1 MVIRLRTITNPKSPK
16 DLGLTPRTTPLSLG
30 QAWDRQGDH
39 ICENILTRGWAEGE
53 RLPSVREMAVG
64 MEVNPN
70 TVMRTYTYLQEMGI
84 IYNKRGIGYF
94 VSDNALE
101 NVLNMKKTGFI
112 QKDLPSLFK
121 AMDLLEIDF
130 DDLKVYYEEFQK
142 ESNEEH
148 DV

>member
-1 MVIRLRTITNPKSPK
+1 
-16 DLGLTPRTTPLSLG
+16 
-30 QAWDRQGDH
+30 
-39 ICENILTRGWAEGE
+39 
-53 RLPSVREMAVG
+53 

-101 NVLNMKKTGFI
+101 NVLNMKKTDFI
-112 QKDLPSLFK
+112 NKELPSLFK
-121 AMDLLEIDF
+121 TMDLLEIDF
-130 DDLKVYYEEFQK
+130 DDLKEYYEKFQK
-142 ESNEEH
+142 ESNEEQ

>member
-1 MVIRLRTITNPKSPK
+1 
-16 DLGLTPRTTPLSLG
+16 
-30 QAWDRQGDH
+30 
-39 ICENILTRGWAEGE
+39 
-53 RLPSVREMAVG
+53 

>member
-1 MVIRLRTITNPKSPK
+1 MTSF
-16 DLGLTPRTTPLSLG
+16 G
-30 QAWDRQGDH
+30 QVRDH
-39 ICENILTRGWAEGE
+39 ICENILTRRWAEGE

-101 NVLNMKKTGFI
+101 NVLNMKKTDFI
-112 QKDLPSLFK
+112 NKELPSLFK
-121 AMDLLEIDF
+121 TMDLLEIDF
-130 DDLKVYYEEFQK
+130 DDLKEYYEKFQK
-142 ESNEEH
+142 ESNEEQ

>member
-1 MVIRLRTITNPKSPK
+1 
-16 DLGLTPRTTPLSLG
+16 
-30 QAWDRQGDH
+30 
-39 ICENILTRGWAEGE
+39 
-53 RLPSVREMAVG
+53 MAVDI
-64 MEVNPN
+64 EVNPN

-101 NVLNMKKTGFI
+101 NVLNMKKTDFV
-112 QKDLPSLFK
+112 QKDLPSLFR

-130 DDLKVYYEEFQK
+130 DDLKEYYEEFQK
-142 ESNEEH
+142 ESNQKQ